1 MWDLSSLARNWT
13 HVPCIRRWILNQK
26 GKPLHFCS
34 FLSRF
39 LQYPFF
45 SFLFYFPYVS
55 LTYLCF
61 FYLLEHMRHIHSS
74 CFNPGRL
81 ASESG
86 TFSAWILW
94 QHFGWQ
100 ETFLFVFWFLAVFR
114 SLWLPAD
121 HVLVEKIKYG
131 RKPGLGIAWREHVSR
146 SVVSDS

>member
-1 MWDLSSLARNWT
+1 MSYVHFYSLPPPSAVCALLITSGNFSFQIVYFISAFHLGLSYILCVFIMLCFLLSS
-13 HVPCIRRWILNQK
+13 
-26 GKPLHFCS
+26 
-34 FLSRF
+34 
-39 LQYPFF
+39 
-45 SFLFYFPYVS
+45 
-55 LTYLCF
+55 
-61 FYLLEHMRHIHSS
+61 EHMRHIHSS
-74 CFNPGRL
+74 CFNPVRL

-86 TFSAWILW
+86 TFGAWILW

-146 SVVSDS
+146 SVVSDSLWPHGL